1 MAKAIVDAV
10 PVKTRKSKPIRQ
22 FKLLPN
28 VGSHFE
34 PSPNFDPD
42 LPEDEDNLRDVEY
55 KSGDIVKSRREL
67 DKIFANK
74 FTRQINEDDEP
85 ELIEAPGTTIPQD
98 PENDPFR
105 DVPVRST
112 EDANKR
118 SAERFLTEEEL
129 EGKPELQKLAKGV
142 KTSKS
147 PLDDDEDE
155 EDEDASES
163 VMDDDEEDE
172 DVEEKPKKARG
183 AKSAKKSKKS
193 K

>member
-1 MAKAIVDAV
+1 MAKAIVEAT
-10 PVKTRKSKPIRQ
+10 PIKTRKSKPIRQ

-34 PSPNFDPD
+34 PSPDFDPD
-42 LPEDEDNLRDVEY
+42 LPEDDDNLRDVEY
-55 KSGDIVKSRREL
+55 KAGDVVKSRREL
-67 DKIFANK
+67 DKLFANK

-147 PLDDDEDE
+147 PLDDDDE

-172 DVEEKPKKARG
+172 DVEEKPKKAHG